1 VSYVDAGYSI
11 ALSVLFLY
19 AVALVLRRRRWER
32 AMRVAERTMHAE
44 HPERIEAAKI
54 AEVTQV
60 IAHTEAVEVTE
71 IIVHTEDVEVIAH
84 AEHAEHAEEQT
95 APGARS

>member
-11 ALSVLFLY
+11 ALGVLFLY

-32 AMRVAERTMHAE
+32 AMRVAEQTAHAE
-44 HPERIEAAKI
+44 QTEHRAHVEH
-54 AEVTQV
+54 Q
-60 IAHTEAVEVTE
+60 AHTE
-71 IIVHTEDVEVIAH
+71 H

>member
-32 AMRVAERTMHAE
+32 AMRVAERTMRAE
-44 HPERIEAAKI
+44 LPERIEAARV
-54 AEVTQV
+54 AQVTLA
-60 IAHTEAVEVTE
+60 IAHTEDVEV
-71 IIVHTEDVEVIAH
+71 IAHTEDVEVIAH
-84 AEHAEHAEEQT
+84 AERAEHAEEQT